1 MGLSW
6 KSAVVAQA
14 GAACVAVLAALG
26 QPALA
31 RTLPPGLTNAGQ
43 AARVAATGQPQ
54 TDQLQIG
61 QLQTG
66 QLQKWDRAV
75 LLACE
80 RSVSTVSGCNTTSL
94 RAIDA
99 ARAISGIS
107 PLMLPSGYWHLDAA
121 DQLVEVTNAER
132 VSRGLPPWPGPV
144 QALTALAARGIAE
157 EADPA
162 GPATATWASNM
173 AAGVLTVL
181 QTDYEWMYE
190 DGPGGP
196 NSACTAPGAPGCWQH
211 RDNILQPWPGEVGT
225 AEARSGTRL
234 VLGEL
239 MMKASRP

>member
-6 KSAVVAQA
+6 KSAVVAHA
-14 GAACVAVLAALG
+14 GAACVAALAALG
-26 QPALA
+26 QPALEH
-31 RTLPPGLTNAGQ
+31 TLPSGLTDAGQ

-54 TDQLQIG
+54 TGRLR
-61 QLQTG
+61 
-66 QLQKWDRAV
+66 KWDQAV
-75 LLACE
+75 LLACD
-80 RSVSTVSGCNTTSL
+80 SSASTTSGCNTTSL

-99 ARAISGIS
+99 ARALSGIG
-107 PLMLPSGYWHLDAA
+107 PLRLPSGYWRLDVA

-144 QALTALAARGIAE
+144 QALTALAARGVAE

-162 GPATATWASNM
+162 GPATSTWASNM

-211 RDNILQPWPGEVGT
+211 RDNILQPWPGELGA

-239 MMKASRP
+239 MVEASRP

>member
-6 KSAVVAQA
+6 RSAVVAQA
-14 GAACVAVLAALG
+14 GAAVVAALAVLG

-31 RTLPPGLTNAGQ
+31 RTLPSGLTNPGQ
-43 AARVAATGQPQ
+43 AARVTA
-54 TDQLQIG
+54 
-61 QLQTG
+61 TG

-75 LLACE
+75 LLACDS
-80 RSVSTVSGCNTTSL
+80 SVSTASGCNTTSL
-94 RAIDA
+94 HAIDA
-99 ARAISGIS
+99 ARAISGIG
-107 PLMLPSGYWHLDAA
+107 PLRLPSGYWHLDAA

-144 QALTALAARGIAE
+144 QALTVLAARGVALG
-157 EADPA
+157 ADPT
-162 GPATATWASNM
+162 GPAALTWASNM

-181 QTDYEWMYE
+181 QADYEWMYE

-225 AEARSGTRL
+225 ADARSGTRL

-239 MMKASRP
+239 MVETPRP

>member
-6 KSAVVAQA
+6 RSAVVAQA
-14 GAACVAVLAALG
+14 GAALVAALAVLG

-31 RTLPPGLTNAGQ
+31 RTLPSGLTNAGQ
-43 AARVAATGQPQ
+43 AARIAATGQPQ
-54 TDQLQIG
+54 TG

-66 QLQKWDRAV
+66 QLRKWDRAV
-75 LLACE
+75 LLACDS
-80 RSVSTVSGCNTTSL
+80 SVSTVGGCNTTSL
-94 RAIDA
+94 HAIDA
-99 ARAISGIS
+99 ARAISGIG
-107 PLMLPSGYWHLDAA
+107 PLRLSSGYWHLDAA

-144 QALTALAARGIAE
+144 QALTVLAARGVAL

-162 GPATATWASNM
+162 GPATSTWASNM

-181 QTDYEWMYE
+181 QADYEWMYE

-225 AEARSGTRL
+225 ADARSGTRL

-239 MMKASRP
+239 MVETSRP